1 MHYTSQTNINNRQ
14 MAKRLA
20 VFVFLLCFIMVSI
33 FSQTFIM
40 AHADHKHDQ
49 NGAHGSCAACAEMQ
63 NTENMLKQLGVITG
77 GALSVF
83 AAIFAVAIIF
93 KSAHTPIGFQTLAN
107 LKIRMNN

>member
-1 MHYTSQTNINNRQ
+1 